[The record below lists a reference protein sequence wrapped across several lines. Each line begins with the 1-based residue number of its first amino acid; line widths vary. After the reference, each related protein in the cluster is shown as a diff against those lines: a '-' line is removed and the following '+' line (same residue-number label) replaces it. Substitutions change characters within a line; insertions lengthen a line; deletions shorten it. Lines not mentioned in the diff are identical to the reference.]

1 MFGEQIYLMPDRM
14 IPVQGIKVVRPGLHI
29 GTDKKNRLEPS
40 HSLALALTTED
51 TDKLM
56 ELTREAAEKYLHGES
71 LPCDKQKGWTL
82 LSYQGYPLGFGK
94 AVNGQ
99 MKNHYPKGLRR

>member
-1 MFGEQIYLMPDRM
+1 M
-14 IPVQGIKVVRPGLHI
+14 
-29 GTDKKNRLEPS
+29 
-40 HSLALALTTED
+40 TTED